1 MNKRIVQRAENNKII
16 GEKSTSNRKI
26 NCPNPA

>member
-1 MNKRIVQRAENNKII
+1 MNKRMVQREENNQNI